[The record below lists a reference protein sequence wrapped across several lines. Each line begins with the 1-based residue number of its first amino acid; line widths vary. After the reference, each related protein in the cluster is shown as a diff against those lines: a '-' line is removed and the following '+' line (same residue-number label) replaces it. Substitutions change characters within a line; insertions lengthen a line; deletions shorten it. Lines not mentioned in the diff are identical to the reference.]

1 MLMTTCSRSAWRN
14 VEVSGVTHQGA
25 WAMSS
30 GIVVPT
36 VPPASTSPC
45 SPQTMPSEP
54 IPHSL
59 PGWVRRN
66 GIAPSSIAA

>member
-1 MLMTTCSRSAWRN
+1 MLIATWSTSAWRN

-25 WAMSS
+25 WSRSS
-30 GIVVPT
+30 GILVPT
-36 VPPASTSPC
+36 VPPASTRPS
-45 SPQTMPSEP
+45 SPQTIPSEP

-59 PGWVRRN
+59 PGWVSRN